1 MIVTRPR
8 PKADGAGANLFSG
21 PTVILLALLLLG
33 LSASGAQG
41 QPREL
46 PRTAQPN
53 RVLTIQGRVS
63 LPEGIPAERV
73 LVTLINSAGV
83 PRQAYTT
90 EQGRYEFSGI
100 EEGRY
105 TLTAESVS
113 DSSLRSER
121 IEAET
126 NTTATGNLI
135 VNLGLRKEAESPGS
149 LNSAAVVTTAEAGQ
163 KVPKE
168 AHKAFKEGLRFRSA
182 NRPDK
187 ALESFTRAVE
197 LYPKYYQA
205 LAERGDLRVLQ
216 RKLEDAA
223 ADFAAALKANPQY
236 GPALRGAGY
245 CKLEK
250 REFAE
255 AVKDFEKSVTA
266 QPDNA
271 NTYLLLGIAY
281 LELDHRDAAR
291 AALFK
296 ALSFNTPHELR
307 AYIYLAKLYAR
318 ERLYAEAAEELHK
331 YLEANPGDPE
341 AASLKAIEAQWRARA
356 ASP

>member
-1 MIVTRPR
+1 MILV
-8 PKADGAGANLFSG
+8 
-21 PTVILLALLLLG
+21 ALLLLG
-33 LSASGAQG
+33 LSPSGAQG
-41 QPREL
+41 QPKEL
-46 PRTAQPN
+46 PRTAQPL

-63 LPEGIPAERV
+63 LPEGTAAERV
-73 LVTLINSAGV
+73 LVTLVNSSGV

-90 EQGRYEFSGI
+90 EQGRYEFPGI
-100 EEGRY
+100 EEGSY
-105 TLTAESVS
+105 TLSAESMS

-121 IEAET
+121 VEAET
-126 NTTATGNLI
+126 NRTATGNLI
-135 VNLGLRKEAESPGS
+135 VNLALRKEAEPAGS
-149 LNSAAVVTTAEAGQ
+149 RNSARVVTAAEAGQ
-163 KVPKE
+163 KVPKD
-168 AHKAFKEGLRFRSA
+168 ARRAFKEGLRFRSN
-182 NRPDK
+182 NRPDR
-187 ALESFTRAVE
+187 ALESFTRAIE
-197 LYPKYYQA
+197 LYPGYYQA
-205 LAERGDLRVLQ
+205 HAERGDLRVLQ
-216 RKLEDAA
+216 RKLEEAA

-250 REFAE
+250 REFAA
-255 AVKDFEKSVTA
+255 AVKDFEKSLTA

-281 LELDHRDAAR
+281 LELDRRDAAR

-318 ERLYAEAAEELHK
+318 ERLYAEAAEQLHK
-331 YLEANPGDPE
+331 YLEANPDDPD
-341 AASLKAIEAQWRARA
+341 AANLKAIESQWRARA